1 MRPNLLHTWFFY
13 NNYLA
18 NTGPWREI
26 FMMMRLSRT
35 WRNFYC
41 MWMKV
46 GLQYLKKK
54 CATWIL
60 KWTVSY
66 KHTGKSWISLVL
78 TTYIM
83 DIPIMSWML
92 KYILPIYH
100 GVITFNIYILEG
112 FFNVW
117 LICTTC
123 VYTSCIDTSHWKI
136 ICHITKPCF
145 EMIYRYNKSTK

>member
-1 MRPNLLHTWFFY
+1 
-13 NNYLA
+13 
-18 NTGPWREI
+18 
-26 FMMMRLSRT
+26 
-35 WRNFYC
+35 
-41 MWMKV
+41 
-46 GLQYLKKK
+46 
-54 CATWIL
+54 
-60 KWTVSY
+60 
-66 KHTGKSWISLVL
+66 
-78 TTYIM
+78 
-83 DIPIMSWML
+83 ML

-145 EMIYRYNKSTK
+145 EMIYRYNKSTKEDKVVRDFEIIGTLVVKRER